1 MEAFWIGLA
10 FGLVIGAGLALV
22 GIFGNYKVQDRE
34 WWEEHERKV
43 TGLHSGLNKMVAE
56 NAELRVAIAA
66 AERTEDA
73 KKVAAMTLAALGTTI
88 TAATEVV

>member
-10 FGLVIGAGLALV
+10 FGVVIGAGLTLV

-43 TGLHSGLNKMVAE
+43 TGLHSGLNKMLAE
-56 NAELRVAIAA
+56 NSELRVALAA
-66 AERTEDA
+66 AEWTDDA
-73 KKVAAMTLAALGTTI
+73 KKVAAMTLAALDADIAT
-88 TAATEVV
+88 ATEAT

>member
-10 FGLVIGAGLALV
+10 FGVVIGAGLTLLT
-22 GIFGNYKVQDRE
+22 IFLNYEVKDRE

-56 NAELRVAIAA
+56 NAELRVALAV

-73 KKVAAMTLAALGTTI
+73 KKVAAMTLAALNADI
-88 TAATEVV
+88 APAKEAA